1 MTSGYRPEI
10 DGLRA
15 IAVISVIAYHA
26 RLDGMLGFDVS
37 GGYVGVDIFFVI
49 SGYLIARLML
59 AEIRETGRLRLG
71 AFYMRRARR
80 ILPALV
86 IVIAACL
93 PTAWMI
99 LPPYALREFG
109 LSALAA
115 LTFGSN
121 FFFYVATTDYGATAS
136 LTKPLLHTWSL
147 GVEEQFYLIA
157 PLAVLAV
164 RGFSRLH
171 MVALLLLI
179 AVASLTLAE
188 LTARLHP
195 AFAFFIPL
203 ARFWELT
210 VGIGVAML
218 EARPAGA
225 VGERLLRAVGRF
237 RPWIAAGGMLAVL
250 GAILLFDETTSHPG
264 LITLVPVLGTAAVLF
279 GCGAGDWTT
288 RILSHPLL
296 RGCGLISFSLYLWHF
311 PIFAFARLEG
321 RMESL
326 GDVAVLFLVTIAL
339 SVLTYALV
347 EQPFRRSQRIRTPV
361 FVATL
366 TICLTTIGGTVA
378 SFELHE
384 GHPER
389 FERFEGALNIERD
402 NVRLRKESWQ
412 LARAKTEFETR
423 DATPVVVIGNSH
435 SKDTFNTLALLPSA
449 YAGFE
454 FLNYQI
460 NLACFDPEN
469 ADAVPER
476 EEFFGG
482 TSYNRAQIV
491 LISTRFNPDRT
502 CISSAYFDH
511 RSSDLVGLEHLIARL
526 ARDGKGVVLFGPSVE
541 FTLTG
546 ELSVVDYLLAKA
558 ERRDGTASLSE
569 TEGAA
574 AFAQAV
580 NLAHFRRSIEFD
592 EQDARLRAVAAKFD
606 VPYIDKRNFICSEPQ
621 EICWGI
627 TPSGHKAFYDYGHYT
642 IEGARFFG
650 ERLWNQG
657 FAETLRRL
665 TTMPAPSE

>member
-26 RLDGMLGFDVS
+26 RRGGTLGFDLS

-86 IVIAACL
+86 VVIAACL
-93 PTAWMI
+93 PVAWMV

-121 FFFYVATTDYGATAS
+121 FFFYVTTTDYGATAS

-164 RGFSRLH
+164 RGLSRLH
-171 MVALLLLI
+171 MVGLLLLI
-179 AVASLTLAE
+179 EVESLTLAE
-188 LTARLHP
+188 LTARQHP

-218 EARPAGA
+218 EARPASA

-279 GCGAGDWTT
+279 GCGAGDWKT

-326 GDVAVLFLVTIAL
+326 GDIALLLLITIAL

-361 FVATL
+361 LVATL
-366 TICLTTIGGTVA
+366 TVCLTAIGGTVA
-378 SFELHE
+378 SFEVHE

-412 LARAKTEFETR
+412 LARAKTDFETR
-423 DATPVVVIGNSH
+423 DVTPVLVIGNSH
-435 SKDTFNTLALLPSA
+435 SEDTFNTLALLPSA

-469 ADAVPER
+469 ADADPER
-476 EEFFGG
+476 EKFFGG
-482 TSYNRAQIV
+482 APYNRARIV
-491 LISTRFNPDRT
+491 LISTRINPDRT

-511 RSSDLVGLEHLIARL
+511 RSSDFVGLEHLIARL
-526 ARDGKGVVLFGPSVE
+526 THDGKGVVLFGPSVE
-541 FTLTG
+541 FTLSG
-546 ELSVVDYLLAKA
+546 ELSVVDYLLARA
-558 ERRDGTASLSE
+558 ERRDGTAFLRE

-580 NLAHFRRSIEFD
+580 NLAHFRRSIGFD
-592 EQDARLRAVAAKFD
+592 EQDARLRAAAAKFD
-606 VPYIDKRNFICSEPQ
+606 VPYIAKRSFICSEPQ

-627 TPSGHKAFYDYGHYT
+627 TPSGHKAFYDYGPYT